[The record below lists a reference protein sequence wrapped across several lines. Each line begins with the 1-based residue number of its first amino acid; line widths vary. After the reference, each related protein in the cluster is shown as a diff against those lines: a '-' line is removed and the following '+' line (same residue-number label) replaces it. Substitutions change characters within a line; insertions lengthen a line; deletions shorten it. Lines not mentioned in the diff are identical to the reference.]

1 MRAHVLQHVPFE
13 GPGSIGPW
21 LERRG
26 ATVTTTRFFEHEPLP
41 EASGV
46 DFVVALGGPMSVND
60 EARLP
65 WLVAEKRFLRDVIGR
80 EIPVLGV
87 CLGAQLIAGSLGARV
102 YPNPQKEIGWF
113 PIATEADALGLR
125 DGLRVFHWHGETFDL
140 PDGAVGFAATP
151 ACRHQAFRIGR
162 HVIGLQFHLETTPA
176 GARALVEHCRA
187 ELVPGPYVQTE
198 RAILAEPAA
207 TYAAANRAMAAVL
220 DALVL

>member
-21 LERRG
+21 LERHG
-26 ATVTTTRFFEHEPLP
+26 ATVTTTRFFELEPLP
-41 EASGV
+41 EASDV
-46 DFVVALGGPMSVND
+46 DFVVALGGPMSAND

-80 EIPVLGV
+80 EVPVLGV

-102 YPNPQKEIGWF
+102 YRNPQKEIGWF
-113 PIATEADALGLR
+113 PITTEADALGLR
-125 DGLRVFHWHGETFDL
+125 DGLRVFHWHGET
-140 PDGAVGFAATP
+140 
-151 ACRHQAFRIGR
+151 CRHQAFRIGR

-207 TYAAANRAMAAVL
+207 TYAAANRAMAALL
-220 DALVL
+220 DALVP